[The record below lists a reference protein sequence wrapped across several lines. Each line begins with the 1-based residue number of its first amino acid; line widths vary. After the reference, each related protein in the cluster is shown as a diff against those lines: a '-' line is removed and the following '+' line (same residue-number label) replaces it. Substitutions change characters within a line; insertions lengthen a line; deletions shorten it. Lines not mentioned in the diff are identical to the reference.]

1 MLSPLMPKWA
11 VLLVSCAAM
20 AAGCSSGS
28 LTGPSVDHATVARL
42 SRTRFLAFGDSMTLG
57 EVTVPVGRIIAEPDT
72 GFAPATRQVLVPT
85 VAYPLLLHG
94 HLTARYATQASSI
107 VVTGSGRAGEHPH
120 EGVQRFNNVFA
131 AERPEVVLL
140 FEGANSLWLYGSDLP
155 TLGLGN
161 MVDTA
166 LAGGAQVFVATMP
179 PTRPGLLNSVPMVEL
194 LAFNRKVAEMAAIK
208 GTRLVNLYD
217 PMLPDVVTLI
227 GSDGLHPT
235 EAGYRR
241 IAELFFQ
248 AIQTHLEVR

>member
-1 MLSPLMPKWA
+1 MLKFVLPLVA
-11 VLLVSCAAM
+11 CAAV

-28 LTGPSVDHATVARL
+28 LTGPTVDQATVARL

-57 EVTVPVGRIIAEPDT
+57 EVTVPVGRVIFEPGTGIAPVT
-72 GFAPATRQVLVPT
+72 KQVLVPS

-94 HLTARYATQASSI
+94 HLTSRYATQASSI

-120 EGVQRFNNVFA
+120 EGVQRFNNAFA

-140 FEGANSLWLYGSDLP
+140 LEGANSLWLYGSDLP

-166 LAGGAQVFVATMP
+166 LAGGAQVFVATLP
-179 PTRPGLLNSVPMVEL
+179 PTRPGLLNSIPMVEL
-194 LAFNRKVAEMAAIK
+194 LAFNRKVTEMAAIK

-217 PMLPDVVTLI
+217 PMLPDAATLI
-227 GSDGLHPT
+227 GGDGMHPT

-248 AIQTHLEVR
+248 AIQTHLEAR